1 MRHNLPVTNTE
12 FSLPEGVLLV
22 SKTDT
27 KGKIT
32 FTNEAFIEV
41 SGYQEEELIGEPHNI
56 VRHPD
61 MPVEAFADMWTS
73 LKSGQSWSGAVKNR
87 RKNGD
92 FYWVLATATPLQEN
106 GEVSGYMSV
115 RTALPAEI
123 KTAAAAGY
131 KLFCDGAAK
140 GLEIRM
146 GKIVKTSSLA
156 KFNRLRQSFSAGL
169 AMQRGIMALLFAGL
183 GGMAMLG
190 ASLPVLLTTAAAGT
204 VMSLLGTR
212 PVARQVRHDC
222 RNVAEIIGQIMQGN
236 YRSELDAAREDE
248 FGNVLRQLKALQI
261 KLSYDREEGRVL
273 GLRQKE
279 AEMAARRREE
289 QLLSDKEAETERQ
302 RQVERSRMEQLT
314 GLMHNFDTQI
324 NSLLSGVTSASMEL
338 EATASSM
345 VAIAEDTSRQSTSVA
360 AATEQTSNNVQTVA
374 SATEELS
381 ASIHEIA
388 RQVGQSTEISGKAV
402 LEAERTGEVMKVL
415 VDAAQNIGK
424 VIELI
429 SGIAEQTNLLAL
441 NATIEAARA
450 GEAGKGFAVV
460 ASEVKT
466 LANQTAQ
473 ATDEIGQQINNM
485 QRATEQAMLAISGI
499 SSTVDATSQIA
510 TAIAVAIEQQGAA
523 TQEIARNVEQAA
535 LGTTEVSDNIVGVT
549 RAASETGTAA
559 TQVRN
564 AATELARQADHLRD
578 EVDSFLA
585 AVKAA

>member
-1 MRHNLPVTNTE
+1 MRNNLPVTNIE
-12 FSLPEGVLLV
+12 FPLPEGILLV

-32 FTNEAFIEV
+32 FVNEAFIEV

-56 VRHPD
+56 IRHPD
-61 MPVEAFADMWTS
+61 MPVEAFADMWAS

-92 FYWVLATATPLQEN
+92 FYWVLASATPLQQD
-106 GEVSGYMSV
+106 GELVGYMSV
-115 RTALPAEI
+115 RTKLPAGI
-123 KTAAAAGY
+123 KTAANAGY
-131 KLFCDGAAK
+131 KLFRDGAAL
-140 GLEIRM
+140 GLEIRL
-146 GKIVKTSSLA
+146 GKIIKTSSWA
-156 KFNRLRQSFSAGL
+156 KFNRLRQSYGAGL
-169 AMQRGIMALLFAGL
+169 ALQRGIGALLFTVVGGMALLGAGQ
-183 GGMAMLG
+183 A
-190 ASLPVLLTTAAAGT
+190 ALLTTATAG
-204 VMSLLGTR
+204 MLFALFGTR
-212 PVARQVRHDC
+212 PIARQIALNC
-222 RNVAEIIGQIMQGN
+222 RNISEVIGQITQGN
-236 YRSELDAAREDE
+236 YRSEIDTAGEDE
-248 FGNVLRQLKALQI
+248 FGNALRQLKALQT
-261 KLSYDREEGRVL
+261 KLSYDDEEARVL
-273 GLRQKE
+273 GIKQKE
-279 AEMAARRREE
+279 AEAAGRQQEE
-289 QLLSDKEAETERQ
+289 RFRIEKEAETERQ
-302 RQVERSRMEQLT
+302 RQADHARMEQLT
-314 GLMHNFDTQI
+314 ALMRNFDTQV
-324 NSLLSGVTSASMEL
+324 NGLLQGVTSASVEL

-345 VAIAEDTSRQSTSVA
+345 VAIAEETSRQSTSVA

-402 LEAERTGEVMKVL
+402 AEAERTGLAMKAL
-415 VDAAQNIGK
+415 VDAAQNIGT

-473 ATDEIGQQINNM
+473 ATDEIGQQIKSM
-485 QRATEQAMLAISGI
+485 QQATEQAMQAISGI
-499 SSTVDATSQIA
+499 SSTVGETSHIA
-510 TAIAVAIEQQGAA
+510 TMIAVAIEQQGAA

-535 LGTTEVSDNIVGVT
+535 LGTHEVSDNIGGVT
-549 RAASETGTAA
+549 RAASETGAA
-559 TQVRN
+559 ASEVRS
-564 AATELARQADHLRD
+564 AASELARQADHLRG
-578 EVDSFLA
+578 EVDGFLA